1 MKKSKLEKVLEHM
14 VNDEMDLAN
23 EMLHEHIVEAAR
35 EIYADLA
42 EEDDLA
48 EAELELDEDEDLDE
62 GYDDS
67 DKSGDFEDDIET
79 MEDEVEAEEHFA
91 EDDDED
97 EDAAMD
103 DLEGEM
109 DMDVDDEMVG
119 DLEGSDDLEGGDTD
133 VEDAMVNVE
142 DALDELRAAFADMMG
157 DDMGDEDLGDEVA
170 DDMGG
175 ELDDLEDEMPK
186 EGFMEEEDLDEADD
200 EELDESATL
209 KAHGNVTMAG
219 DEDGKASP
227 VLQKHGGGQSMTGSG
242 KPVNFAG
249 GADEKGGKGD
259 SAKKMNV
266 TGPQDQGGKFDK
278 KVAKPSNSSEKA
290 KSNIGS

>member
-1 MKKSKLEKVLEHM
+1 MTKSKLEKVLEHM

-23 EMLHEHIVEAAR
+23 DLLHEHIVEAAR
-35 EIYADLA
+35 NIYADLA

-67 DKSGDFEDDIET
+67 DKSDDFEDDIET

-91 EDDDED
+91 EDED

-109 DMDVDDEMVG
+109 DMDVDGELAGDEG
-119 DLEGSDDLEGGDTD
+119 AEGEGG

-157 DDMGDEDLGDEVA
+157 DEDDEDMGDEVA
-170 DDMGG
+170 D
-175 ELDDLEDEMPK
+175 ELDDMEDGGEEDELMA
-186 EGFMEEEDLDEADD
+186 GHYMEDEDLDESDD
-200 EELDESATL
+200 EELEESATL
-209 KAHGNVTMAG
+209 KKHGNVTMAG

-227 VLQKHGGGQSMTGSG
+227 VKQNQPDMSNGHA

-249 GADEKGGKGD
+249 GDEKGGKGD